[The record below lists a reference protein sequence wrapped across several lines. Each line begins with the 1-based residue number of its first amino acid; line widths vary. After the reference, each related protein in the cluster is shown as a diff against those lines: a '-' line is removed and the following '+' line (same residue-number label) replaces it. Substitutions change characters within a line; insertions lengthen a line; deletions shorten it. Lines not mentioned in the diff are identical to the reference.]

1 MALNREQLTVINE
14 LNENIMLLASAGTG
28 KTETLARRVAN
39 IIETKKAPGDEILCI
54 TFTNKACKEMKERVE
69 QIVGAEGNKVKVST
83 FHSFCFDIIKQQA
96 KKRTDIFTDF
106 VVFDE
111 DDCIEIIK
119 TCNYF
124 NFPIPLIQRFLDF
137 IKLERAR
144 RDIYS
149 EDEKKDYEEVVKLSF
164 KENEEKINS
173 LCSDRGNIN
182 LNLNLKKFLKE
193 KGHILI
199 NSYNGTLRN
208 NHAVDFADII
218 VSVKEL
224 FKDEQLIET
233 LKIKYKYINIDE
245 VQDTSLLEYSIIE
258 KIFANNN
265 ILICGDIFQTI
276 YKWRG
281 SEPDKIFDKFKN
293 KYKPKEIIFV
303 KNYRATKNLTEASL
317 SYLKNAFENEVNEIY
332 KEEIKAF
339 TEAEGEKIK
348 YKALN
353 SSMEEA
359 RFIVDEIRRLQA
371 KGEDLNKIAVLTR
384 NNRYNVE
391 LSRNIENILSREGA
405 DFSFALVDQFRFFRR
420 QEIKDIIAFLKII
433 GNKNDAISL
442 KRIVKRLPT
451 GVGDKAFEAIESDE
465 YKSIGISLCDYIDE
479 NTVLFGEKYGLL
491 INEFENNNIIVFDVE
506 STGVD
511 VTEDE
516 IIQIAAIKINKY
528 GEVTEKF
535 EKFLKN
541 KKSVKSSEHVHGF
554 SDKFLRENGEDKEV
568 VLKEFI
574 EFSKD
579 AIIVGH
585 NVQFDINILT
595 SELSRLNLGKVK
607 FKGFFDTLDIYKR
620 FYSNLP
626 NHKLDT
632 LSRIFETVNKPS
644 HDAMDDILAT
654 KELLVMAIKNKIK
667 PTSLERIAHM
677 SKHMKAFTAIRNKL
691 NALFI
696 KAESLRPCDIVAEVI
711 NGFSIKTL
719 YPGEEGR
726 EKIERL
732 RDFYMLL
739 KELDEEEKS
748 NRDALMEIIKI
759 TALSNGD
766 LEALIINR
774 SKFPKIPI
782 ITVHQSKGLEYDTVF
797 LAGLKENT
805 FPSYMSVKANNIDEE
820 KRTFYVAITRAKK
833 RLYMT
838 CSLEGA
844 YGRRG
849 EESRFI
855 KLIDDKYLS
864 N

>member
-182 LNLNLKKFLKE
+182 LKKFLKE

-224 FKDEQLIET
+224 FKDEQLIEA

-384 NNRYNVE
+384 DNRYNVE

-420 QEIKDIIAFLKII
+420 QEIKDIIAFLKLI

-554 SDKFLRENGEDKEV
+554 SDEFLRENGEDKEV

-797 LAGLKENT
+797 LAGLKETT

-855 KLIDDKYLS
+855 KLIDDKYLG
-864 N
+864 

>member
-14 LNENIMLLASAGTG
+14 LSENIMLLASAGTG

-96 KKRTDIFTDF
+96 KRRTDIFTDF

-182 LNLNLKKFLKE
+182 LNLKKFLKE

-224 FKDEQLIET
+224 FKDEQLIEA

-353 SSMEEA
+353 SFMEEA

-371 KGEDLNKIAVLTR
+371 KGGDLNKIAVLTR
-384 NNRYNVE
+384 GNRYNVE
-391 LSRNIENILSREGA
+391 LSRSIENILNREGA
-405 DFSFALVDQFRFFRR
+405 NFSFALVDQFRFFRR
-420 QEIKDIIAFLKII
+420 QEIKDIIAFLKLI

-554 SDKFLRENGEDKEV
+554 SDEFLRENGEDKEV
-568 VLKEFI
+568 ILKEFI

-654 KELLVMAIKNKIK
+654 KELLVMAIKNKII
-667 PTSLERIAHM
+667 PTSLERIACM
-677 SKHMKAFTAIRNKL
+677 SRHMKAFTAIRNKL

-797 LAGLKENT
+797 LAGLKKNT

>member
-14 LNENIMLLASAGTG
+14 LSENIMLLASAGTG

-182 LNLNLKKFLKE
+182 LNLKKFLKE

-224 FKDEQLIET
+224 FKDVQLIEA

-391 LSRNIENILSREGA
+391 LSGNIENILSREGA

-420 QEIKDIIAFLKII
+420 QEIKDIIAFLKLI

-554 SDKFLRENGEDKEV
+554 SDEFLRENGEDKEV

-654 KELLVMAIKNKIK
+654 KELLVMAIENKII
-667 PTSLERIAHM
+667 PTSLERIAYM
-677 SKHMKAFTAIRNKL
+677 SRHMKAFTAIRNKL

-711 NGFSIKTL
+711 NEFSIKTL
-719 YPGEEGR
+719 YPGEERR

-855 KLIDDKYLS
+855 KLIDYKYLG
-864 N
+864 

>member
-1 MALNREQLTVINE
+1 MALNKEQVTVVNE

-39 IIETKKAPGDEILCI
+39 IIEAKKASGDEILCI

-69 QIVGAEGNKVKVST
+69 QIAGAEGNKVNVST
-83 FHSFCFDIIKQQA
+83 FHSFCFDIMKLQA

-111 DDCIEIIK
+111 DDCVEIIK
-119 TCNYF
+119 TCNYY

-149 EDEKKDYEEVVKLSF
+149 EDEKKDYEEVINLSF
-164 KENEEKINS
+164 KENEEKLNGI
-173 LCSDRGNIN
+173 CSDRGNIN
-182 LNLNLKKFLKE
+182 LNLNFKKFIKE
-193 KGHILI
+193 NGHTLI
-199 NSYNGTLRN
+199 NSYNGALRN

-218 VSVKEL
+218 VSAKEL
-224 FKDEQLIET
+224 FKNEDLINS
-233 LKIKYKYINIDE
+233 LRSKYKYINIDE
-245 VQDTSLLEYSIIE
+245 VQDTSFLEYSIIE

-265 ILICGDIFQTI
+265 ILICGDVFQTI

-281 SEPDKIFDKFKN
+281 SEPNKIFDKFKS

-384 NNRYNVE
+384 DNRYNVE

-420 QEIKDIIAFLKII
+420 QEIKDIIAFLKLI

-554 SDKFLRENGEDKEV
+554 SDEFLRENGEDKEV

-838 CSLEGA
+838 CNLEDA
-844 YGRRG
+844 YGKIG
-849 EESRFI
+849 EESRFT
-855 KLIDDKYLS
+855 KLIDYKYLG
-864 N
+864 

>member
-1 MALNREQLTVINE
+1 
-14 LNENIMLLASAGTG
+14 
-28 KTETLARRVAN
+28 
-39 IIETKKAPGDEILCI
+39 
-54 TFTNKACKEMKERVE
+54 MK
-69 QIVGAEGNKVKVST
+69 
-83 FHSFCFDIIKQQA
+83 
-96 KKRTDIFTDF
+96 
-106 VVFDE
+106 
-111 DDCIEIIK
+111 
-119 TCNYF
+119 
-124 NFPIPLIQRFLDF
+124 
-137 IKLERAR
+137 
-144 RDIYS
+144 
-149 EDEKKDYEEVVKLSF
+149 KKDYEEVVKLSF
-164 KENEEKINS
+164 KENEEKLNGI
-173 LCSDRGNIN
+173 CSDRGNIN
-182 LNLNLKKFLKE
+182 LNFKKFIKE
-193 KGHILI
+193 NGHTLI
-199 NSYNGTLRN
+199 NSYNGALRN

-218 VSVKEL
+218 VSAKEL
-224 FKDEQLIET
+224 FKNEDLINS
-233 LKIKYKYINIDE
+233 LRSKYKYINIDE
-245 VQDTSLLEYSIIE
+245 VQDTSFLEYSIIE
-258 KIFANNN
+258 KIFGNNN
-265 ILICGDIFQTI
+265 ILICGDVFQTI

-281 SEPDKIFDKFKN
+281 SEPNKIFDKFKS

-353 SSMEEA
+353 NSMEEA

-384 NNRYNVE
+384 DNRYNVE

-420 QEIKDIIAFLKII
+420 QEIKDIIAFLKLI

-491 INEFENNNIIVFDVE
+491 TNEFENNNIIVFDVE

-554 SDKFLRENGEDKEV
+554 SDEFLRENGEDKEV

-632 LSRIFETVNKPS
+632 LSRIFETVNKSS

-797 LAGLKENT
+797 LAGLKETT

-855 KLIDDKYLS
+855 KLIDYKYLG
-864 N
+864 

>member
-1 MALNREQLTVINE
+1 MALNKEQVTVVNE

-39 IIETKKAPGDEILCI
+39 IIESKKASGDEILCI

-69 QIVGAEGNKVKVST
+69 QIAGAEGNKVNVST
-83 FHSFCFDIIKQQA
+83 FHSFCFDIMKLQA

-111 DDCIEIIK
+111 DDCVEIIK
-119 TCNYF
+119 TCNYY

-149 EDEKKDYEEVVKLSF
+149 EDEKKDYEEVINLSF
-164 KENEEKINS
+164 KENEEKLNGI
-173 LCSDRGNIN
+173 CSDRGNIN
-182 LNLNLKKFLKE
+182 LNFKKFIKE
-193 KGHILI
+193 NGHTLI
-199 NSYNGTLRN
+199 NSYNGALRN

-218 VSVKEL
+218 VSAKEL
-224 FKDEQLIET
+224 FKNEDLINS
-233 LKIKYKYINIDE
+233 LRSKYKYINIDE
-245 VQDTSLLEYSIIE
+245 VQDTSFLEYSIIE
-258 KIFANNN
+258 KIFGNNN
-265 ILICGDIFQTI
+265 ILICGDVFQTI

-281 SEPDKIFDKFKN
+281 SEPNKIFDKFKS

-317 SYLKNAFENEVNEIY
+317 SYLKNAFENEVN
-332 KEEIKAF
+332 EIKAF

-384 NNRYNVE
+384 DNRYNVE

-420 QEIKDIIAFLKII
+420 QEIKDIIAFLKLI

-554 SDKFLRENGEDKEV
+554 SDEFLRENGEDKEV

-855 KLIDDKYLS
+855 KLIDDKYLG
-864 N
+864 

>member
-1 MALNREQLTVINE
+1 
-14 LNENIMLLASAGTG
+14 
-28 KTETLARRVAN
+28 
-39 IIETKKAPGDEILCI
+39 
-54 TFTNKACKEMKERVE
+54 MK
-69 QIVGAEGNKVKVST
+69 
-83 FHSFCFDIIKQQA
+83 
-96 KKRTDIFTDF
+96 
-106 VVFDE
+106 
-111 DDCIEIIK
+111 
-119 TCNYF
+119 
-124 NFPIPLIQRFLDF
+124 
-137 IKLERAR
+137 
-144 RDIYS
+144 
-149 EDEKKDYEEVVKLSF
+149 KKDYEEVVKLSF
-164 KENEEKINS
+164 KENEEKLNGI
-173 LCSDRGNIN
+173 CSDRGNIN
-182 LNLNLKKFLKE
+182 LNFKKFIKE
-193 KGHILI
+193 NGHTLI
-199 NSYNGTLRN
+199 NSYNGALRN

-218 VSVKEL
+218 VSAKEL
-224 FKDEQLIET
+224 FKNEDLINS
-233 LKIKYKYINIDE
+233 LRSKYKYINIDE
-245 VQDTSLLEYSIIE
+245 VQDTSFLEYSIIE
-258 KIFANNN
+258 KIFGNNN
-265 ILICGDIFQTI
+265 ILICGDVFQTI

-281 SEPDKIFDKFKN
+281 SEPNKIFDKFKS

-353 SSMEEA
+353 NSMEEA

-384 NNRYNVE
+384 DNRYNVE

-420 QEIKDIIAFLKII
+420 QEIKDIIAFLKLI

-491 INEFENNNIIVFDVE
+491 TNEFENNNIIVFDVE

-554 SDKFLRENGEDKEV
+554 SDEFLRENGEDKEV

-632 LSRIFETVNKPS
+632 LSRIFETVNKSS

-797 LAGLKENT
+797 LAGLKETT

-838 CSLEGA
+838 CNLEGA

>member
-1 MALNREQLTVINE
+1 M
-14 LNENIMLLASAGTG
+14 
-28 KTETLARRVAN
+28 
-39 IIETKKAPGDEILCI
+39 
-54 TFTNKACKEMKERVE
+54 
-69 QIVGAEGNKVKVST
+69 
-83 FHSFCFDIIKQQA
+83 
-96 KKRTDIFTDF
+96 
-106 VVFDE
+106 
-111 DDCIEIIK
+111 
-119 TCNYF
+119 
-124 NFPIPLIQRFLDF
+124 
-137 IKLERAR
+137 
-144 RDIYS
+144 
-149 EDEKKDYEEVVKLSF
+149 
-164 KENEEKINS
+164 
-173 LCSDRGNIN
+173 
-182 LNLNLKKFLKE
+182 
-193 KGHILI
+193 
-199 NSYNGTLRN
+199 
-208 NHAVDFADII
+208 
-218 VSVKEL
+218 
-224 FKDEQLIET
+224 
-233 LKIKYKYINIDE
+233 
-245 VQDTSLLEYSIIE
+245 EYSIIE

-353 SSMEEA
+353 NSMEEA

-384 NNRYNVE
+384 DNRYNVE

-420 QEIKDIIAFLKII
+420 QEIKDIIAFLKLI

-554 SDKFLRENGEDKEV
+554 SDEFLRENGEDKEI

-820 KRTFYVAITRAKK
+820 KRTFYVAMTRAKK

-838 CSLEGA
+838 CSLEDA
-844 YGRRG
+844 YGKIG

-855 KLIDDKYLS
+855 KLIDYKYLG
-864 N
+864 

>member
-39 IIETKKAPGDEILCI
+39 IIETKKALGDEILCI

-782 ITVHQSKGLEYDTVF
+782 ITVHQSKGLEYDMVF

-855 KLIDDKYLS
+855 KLIDYKYLC
-864 N
+864 

>member
-1 MALNREQLTVINE
+1 M
-14 LNENIMLLASAGTG
+14 
-28 KTETLARRVAN
+28 
-39 IIETKKAPGDEILCI
+39 IEA
-54 TFTNKACKEMKERVE
+54 
-69 QIVGAEGNKVKVST
+69 
-83 FHSFCFDIIKQQA
+83 
-96 KKRTDIFTDF
+96 
-106 VVFDE
+106 
-111 DDCIEIIK
+111 
-119 TCNYF
+119 
-124 NFPIPLIQRFLDF
+124 
-137 IKLERAR
+137 
-144 RDIYS
+144 
-149 EDEKKDYEEVVKLSF
+149 
-164 KENEEKINS
+164 
-173 LCSDRGNIN
+173 
-182 LNLNLKKFLKE
+182 
-193 KGHILI
+193 
-199 NSYNGTLRN
+199 
-208 NHAVDFADII
+208 
-218 VSVKEL
+218 
-224 FKDEQLIET
+224 

-353 SSMEEA
+353 NSMEEA

-384 NNRYNVE
+384 DNRYNVE

-420 QEIKDIIAFLKII
+420 QEIKDIIAFLKLI

-479 NTVLFGEKYGLL
+479 NTVLFAEKYGLL

-554 SDKFLRENGEDKEV
+554 SDEFLRENGEDKEV

-797 LAGLKENT
+797 LAGLKETT

-855 KLIDDKYLS
+855 KLIDDKYLG
-864 N
+864 

>member
-39 IIETKKAPGDEILCI
+39 IIETKKALGDEILCI